1 MTIPAVSFIVA
12 CYNAARYVPE
22 FSGLSCSTLART
34 DITRTIL
41 PYFSPHWVW
50 ATDWML
56 WIRLAATGY
65 DFL

>member
-1 MTIPAVSFIVA
+1 MLRILRQHDIVHW
-12 CYNAARYVPE
+12 P
-22 FSGLSCSTLART
+22 STLART
-34 DITRTIL
+34 DIARTIL

-56 WIRLAATGY
+56 WILLAATGY